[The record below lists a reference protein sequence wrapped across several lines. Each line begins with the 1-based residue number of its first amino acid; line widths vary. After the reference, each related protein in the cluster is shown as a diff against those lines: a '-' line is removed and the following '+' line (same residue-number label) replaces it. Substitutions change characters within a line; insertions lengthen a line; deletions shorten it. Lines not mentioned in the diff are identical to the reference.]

1 MSSLSGVLV
10 VDKPAGISSAKVVAI
25 VKRRCGGAKVGHAG
39 TLDPLATGVLVLAI
53 GSATKQA
60 SALMEGEKG
69 YETEIDLSAFTT
81 TDDAEGPRSEV
92 AVATPPTREQ
102 IESALHAF
110 RGTFMQAPPAF
121 SAVKIGGRRAYD
133 IAREGMR
140 AVSIAPH
147 HGASTPSHD
156 GPPASVALPAPTA
169 RPVTTHAVEIH
180 SYEWPLLRLA
190 IRSAK
195 GFYVRSLARDL
206 GRALGTGGFC
216 ASIRRTRVGPY
227 TLAQAK
233 TLDALP
239 QRLSAADLL
248 TTPVSNL

>member
-1 MSSLSGVLV
+1 
-10 VDKPAGISSAKVVAI
+10 
-25 VKRRCGGAKVGHAG
+25 
-39 TLDPLATGVLVLAI
+39 
-53 GSATKQA
+53 
-60 SALMEGEKG
+60 
-69 YETEIDLSAFTT
+69 
-81 TDDAEGPRSEV
+81 
-92 AVATPPTREQ
+92 
-102 IESALHAF
+102 
-110 RGTFMQAPPAF
+110 
-121 SAVKIGGRRAYD
+121 
-133 IAREGMR
+133 
-140 AVSIAPH
+140 
-147 HGASTPSHD
+147 
-156 GPPASVALPAPTA
+156 
-169 RPVTTHAVEIH
+169 VEIH